1 MLSRVLRHS
10 CNWFLGQQLVEKS
23 ETTVPPCPLPSP
35 PRRLPLLFVSC
46 SSSLAV
52 AAAIEDHEDVA
63 AASVKRTR
71 RASRTSETL
80 ATSTAS
86 PTPRPSPSYT
96 SPLGARLSES
106 RRSRIERRSAPS
118 ASSSGRSLDPSALMG
133 RSTRR
138 PRFTS
143 ASPASLSTSGGAVR
157 RTPTSSSATLSAPAA
172 TTLASRPTSE
182 ASAVVTLK
190 RRSAHG
196 PAPLMKEIFG
206 GALLSQVK
214 YLPCK
219 AALARFFQ
227 PQVQQVSEPFSSRKK
242 LSVARKQMFI
252 HEHPMCLSYSSRD
265 LKARMVQK
273 LTGESNLMEFLG
285 YQSSSVI

>member
-1 MLSRVLRHS
+1 M
-10 CNWFLGQQLVEKS
+10 FLAHLLHRG
-23 ETTVPPCPLPSP
+23 PLPSR

-86 PTPRPSPSYT
+86 PTPRPSPSST

-143 ASPASLSTSGGAVR
+143 ASPTSLSTSGGAVR

-190 RRSAHG
+190 RRSDHG

-227 PQVQQVSEPFSSRKK
+227 PQVQQVSEPFFSFRKK

-265 LKARMVQK
+265 LKVRMVQK

-285 YQSSSVI
+285 YQSSCVI

>member
-1 MLSRVLRHS
+1 M
-10 CNWFLGQQLVEKS
+10 FLAHFLHRG
-23 ETTVPPCPLPSP
+23 PLPSP

-46 SSSLAV
+46 SSSLAGV
-52 AAAIEDHEDVA
+52 AAIEDHEDVS
-63 AASVKRTR
+63 AASVERTR

-80 ATSTAS
+80 ATSTAFSTAS
-86 PTPRPSPSYT
+86 PTPRPSPSST
-96 SPLGARLSES
+96 SPLGARLSAS

-143 ASPASLSTSGGAVR
+143 ASPTSLSTSGGAVR

-172 TTLASRPTSE
+172 ATLASRPTSE

-227 PQVQQVSEPFSSRKK
+227 PQVQQVSEPFCSFRKK

-252 HEHPMCLSYSSRD
+252 HEHPMCLSYSSR
-265 LKARMVQK
+265 
-273 LTGESNLMEFLG
+273 
-285 YQSSSVI
+285 